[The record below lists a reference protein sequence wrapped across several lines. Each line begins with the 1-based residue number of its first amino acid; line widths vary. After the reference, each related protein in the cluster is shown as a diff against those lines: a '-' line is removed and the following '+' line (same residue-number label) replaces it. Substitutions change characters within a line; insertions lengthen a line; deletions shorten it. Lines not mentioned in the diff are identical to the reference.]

1 MEKSKV
7 LASKVQRYAVNVVA
21 GGAALGVAMK
31 DFGLV
36 KKEVSDSTENLV
48 ERSIDKANGDSYNY
62 DVSSDNGA
70 TSSSNDF
77 NISDDEF

>member
-48 ERSIDKANGDSYNY
+48 ERSIDKAMVTAIIMTYHLIM
-62 DVSSDNGA
+62 VQRLA
-70 TSSSNDF
+70 VM
-77 NISDDEF
+77 IST